1 MLFLGGLLVAVAVEK
16 WNLHKRVALRV
27 LMLVGSKPLWSVASF
42 CQKTDNL
49 HLKLFHW
56 LILEENISQVLHCLQ
71 AGFVSHSLLIATIVI
86 VLCLVTSI
94 VLWAAIC

>member
-42 CQKTDNL
+42 CQKTDNF

-56 LILEENISQVLHCLQ
+56 LILKENISQVLFQ
-71 AGFVSHSLLIATIVI
+71 AGFVSHSLLIATSVI